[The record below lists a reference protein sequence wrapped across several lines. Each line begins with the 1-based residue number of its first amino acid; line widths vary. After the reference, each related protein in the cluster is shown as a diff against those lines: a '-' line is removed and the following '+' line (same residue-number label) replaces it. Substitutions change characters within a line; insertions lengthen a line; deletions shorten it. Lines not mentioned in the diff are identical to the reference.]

1 MCQTLGF
8 SFCQKKNLKFDTSTN
23 SVFKSLVSTR
33 PYEPTVDEYP
43 RSWCGKDSS
52 YYSHYLKLFI
62 PHTVSVGEIPW
73 SYPPWVQS
81 FSYVGSPSFPVVLD
95 QAGPGENISAFWM
108 DGQATRWHHI
118 TAPYVATSYQHQPKF
133 TNYCKYLQIGSLKIV
148 SRNLRNTSLRLHSH
162 QWALQE
168 GSLGMRRRT
177 PAKPQGFVVKTTNL
191 GETSEIMR
199 VRSME
204 SIGANFLDSFDFFLL
219 SLRDT

>member
-1 MCQTLGF
+1 M
-8 SFCQKKNLKFDTSTN
+8 
-23 SVFKSLVSTR
+23 FKSLVSTR

-52 YYSHYLKLFI
+52 YYSHLFPLFEAIYSPYCFCGWNSMKLSPMGSKF
-62 PHTVSVGEIPW
+62 
-73 SYPPWVQS
+73 QS
-81 FSYVGSPSFPVVLD
+81 CWIAIFPVSF
-95 QAGPGENISAFWM
+95 GPGWTRWKYLRFWM
-108 DGQATRWHHI
+108 DGQPTRWHHI

-177 PAKPQGFVVKTTNL
+177 PGFRCKNNEL
-191 GETSEIMR
+191 GGDVRNHQSE
-199 VRSME
+199 VH
-204 SIGANFLDSFDFFLL
+204 GVHWCDFFWIALIFFFSVWETP
-219 SLRDT
+219 SLNP